1 MQSGGIEPP
10 DILKGVTTMKHQAI
24 FLPAGNV
31 CIMQTMRS
39 FRTDL
44 DYYYKVIGCRTVDF
58 VSAYAL
64 EGVEGL
70 ENINLIVDDE
80 GLFSEQPK
88 VNIIA
93 SLLYGYKQHGQ
104 PIVGNALIVNTDPET
119 GETLPL
125 TDEQTKQ
132 LMDIIP
138 TI

>member
-1 MQSGGIEPP
+1 
-10 DILKGVTTMKHQAI
+10 MKQQAI
-24 FLPAGNV
+24 FLPAGDI
-31 CIMQTMRS
+31 CITQTMRS
-39 FRTDL
+39 FRPEL
-44 DYYYKVIGCRTVDF
+44 EYYYKVIGCRTVDF

-70 ENINLIVDDE
+70 ENIDLIVDDE

-104 PIVGNALIVNTDPET
+104 PIVGNALVVGIDPET

-125 TDEQTKQ
+125 TDEQINR
-132 LMDIIP
+132 LIEIIP
-138 TI
+138 TL